1 MAFAFT
7 TTILSLIIGLIL
19 LCGFAYLFVLIAKA
33 LKKYINS
40 SDIRKEK
47 SDIKKSLGEV
57 LKEHRINCNMTQE
70 FVAEAV
76 GVSRQAVSK

>member
-7 TTILSLIIGLIL
+7 TTSLSLIIGLIL

-47 SDIKKSLGEV
+47 SDIKNLWEKFLRSIELIV
-57 LKEHRINCNMTQE
+57 I
-70 FVAEAV
+70 
-76 GVSRQAVSK
+76 

>member
-47 SDIKKSLGEV
+47 SDIKNLWEKFLRSIELIV
-57 LKEHRINCNMTQE
+57 I
-70 FVAEAV
+70 
-76 GVSRQAVSK
+76 

>member
-47 SDIKKSLGEV
+47 SDIKNLWEKFLRNIELIV
-57 LKEHRINCNMTQE
+57 I
-70 FVAEAV
+70 
-76 GVSRQAVSK
+76 

>member
-19 LCGFAYLFVLIAKA
+19 LCGFAYLVVLFAKA

-47 SDIKKSLGEV
+47 SDIKNLWEKFLRSIELIV
-57 LKEHRINCNMTQE
+57 I
-70 FVAEAV
+70 
-76 GVSRQAVSK
+76 